1 MKGVQVRCFEGE
13 KRCALQLRCG
23 PALLSTSGLKQ
34 VKSTQK
40 PSHTRC
46 AAFWYSQDT
55 TYNGQEGQQ
64 RILGRRHG
72 VVRVRMI
79 GPAGHQH
86 PLGLVLVVH
95 LLERHGCGLN

>member
-1 MKGVQVRCFEGE
+1 MFRGE
-13 KRCALQLRCG
+13 KRGALQLPIGMMWARI
-23 PALLSTSGLKQ
+23 AFDLWGLKQ
-34 VKSTQK
+34 VKSTQN
-40 PSHTRC
+40 PSYTRC

-86 PLGLVLVVH
+86 PLGLVFVVH
-95 LLERHGCGLN
+95 LLERHGCGLK